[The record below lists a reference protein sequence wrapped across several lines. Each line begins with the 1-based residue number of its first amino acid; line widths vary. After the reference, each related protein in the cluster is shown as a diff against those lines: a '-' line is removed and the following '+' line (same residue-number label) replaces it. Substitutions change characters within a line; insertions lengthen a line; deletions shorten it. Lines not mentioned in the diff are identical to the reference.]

1 MPNGKAAYGAFPGCK
16 RAFYPTANRKLANLS
31 SIDAH
36 SVIDLCRQSIA
47 QRVITMHLIANEE
60 TIDRLVVQGVSLLQA
75 FHAQHYNDPRGN
87 ESEFLRGS
95 FAGWRST
102 LHTEYHSGAE
112 EIVDRAVAKSGLS
125 IPRGEDCPT
134 FVRAERNC

>member
-1 MPNGKAAYGAFPGCK
+1 MY
-16 RAFYPTANRKLANLS
+16 
-31 SIDAH
+31 
-36 SVIDLCRQSIA
+36 
-47 QRVITMHLIANEE
+47 LIANEE
-60 TIDRLVVQGVSLLQA
+60 TIDRLVVQGVSILQA
-75 FHAQHYNDPRGN
+75 FHATHYNDPRGN

-102 LHTEYHSGAE
+102 LHTEYHDCAE

-134 FVRAERNC
+134 LLRAEHNC

>member
-1 MPNGKAAYGAFPGCK
+1 MRHNPFGVEYV
-16 RAFYPTANRKLANLS
+16 RAQHFIRKVA
-31 SIDAH
+31 
-36 SVIDLCRQSIA
+36 
-47 QRVITMHLIANEE
+47 MHLIANEE
-60 TIDRLVVQGVSLLQA
+60 TIDRLVTQGVLLLQA
-75 FHAQHYNDPRGN
+75 FHAKHHNDPRGN

-102 LHTEYHSGAE
+102 LHTEYREGAD

-134 FVRAERNC
+134 FVRAEHNC

>member
-1 MPNGKAAYGAFPGCK
+1 MPNGKAAYAAFPGYK
-16 RAFYPTANRKLANLS
+16 SVLDQAIAQKLTSLSDSSAN
-31 SIDAH
+31 

-47 QRVITMHLIANEE
+47 QRMIVMHLIANEE
-60 TIDRLVVQGVSLLQA
+60 TIDRLVVQGIRLLQA
-75 FHAQHYNDPRGN
+75 FHAKHYNDPRGN

-102 LHTEYHSGAE
+102 LHTEYHEGAE

-134 FVRAERNC
+134 FQRGEHNC

>member
-1 MPNGKAAYGAFPGCK
+1 M
-16 RAFYPTANRKLANLS
+16 
-31 SIDAH
+31 
-36 SVIDLCRQSIA
+36 IA
-47 QRVITMHLIANEE
+47 MHLIANQE
-60 TIDRLVVQGVSLLQA
+60 TIDRLVVQGVVLLRA
-75 FHAQHYNDPRGN
+75 FHAKHHNDPRGN

-102 LHTEYHSGAE
+102 LHTEYHEGAE

-134 FVRAERNC
+134 FVRAEHNC